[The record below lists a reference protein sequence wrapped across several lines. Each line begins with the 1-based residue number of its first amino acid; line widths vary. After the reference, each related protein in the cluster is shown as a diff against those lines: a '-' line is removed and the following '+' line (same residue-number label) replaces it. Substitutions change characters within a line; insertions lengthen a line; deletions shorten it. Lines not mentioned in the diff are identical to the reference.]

1 MPTYDRS
8 RSILQMTSPLG
19 PDVLIPTAISGYEA
33 ISQPFSYRV
42 QIVSTEQ
49 NITPDRVLH
58 QPGCVILRR
67 DDDPARYF
75 HGIFQEFAAA
85 GQVRAGAQAGQGM
98 FAYHAVLVPG
108 YWFLSQT
115 IDCRVFQDMSVVQII
130 QQMLN
135 DAGITASDFRLYSV
149 PPKRH
154 YTVQFNETDLQFATR
169 LMEESGLFYFFEHSA
184 DQHTFVVADNNNAFH
199 PIADAVLRF
208 DANIRAED
216 VLTAWHVPQATT
228 HGKATLKDYDPTNPN
243 QVLQNTRIGD
253 QNAIG
258 GLKRD
263 VFLWPAATHKPN
275 DVQDRTNFMIQAADA
290 ANAVVSG
297 AGAFRPLAAGAQFT
311 LQQDPVTQQQGAS
324 QVVRWMSFEAVDE
337 SWSTD
342 GAPAFYA
349 NSFECFPATVPWRQP
364 LSVARP
370 DMGSIH
376 SAVVLGPDGEEIY
389 TDEYGRVKVRFFW
402 DWRSEANAGQSVW
415 ARVVQP
421 WAGNGWG
428 AQFIPRVGM
437 EVAVAFIDGDAD
449 RPVVLG
455 GLYNGNQMP
464 IYPLAQKTKS
474 GLRTRSSLGGGTD
487 DFNELT
493 FDDNNGQEMVFL
505 QAQKDLSTN
514 VKHDQTLT
522 VGNNRTV
529 KVGQA
534 ENITIGNGRTAQV
547 SQGDDTLTVQQ
558 GDLSIAIVQGKA
570 TITAMQSI
578 ELKVGSSSILID
590 QTGITISGT
599 LISINGTASLS
610 AGAPLV
616 SVNADANL
624 SLQGGLVEIN

>member
-1 MPTYDRS
+1 
-8 RSILQMTSPLG
+8 
-19 PDVLIPTAISGYEA
+19 
-33 ISQPFSYRV
+33 
-42 QIVSTEQ
+42 
-49 NITPDRVLH
+49 
-58 QPGCVILRR
+58 
-67 DDDPARYF
+67 
-75 HGIFQEFAAA
+75 
-85 GQVRAGAQAGQGM
+85 
-98 FAYHAVLVPG
+98 
-108 YWFLSQT
+108 
-115 IDCRVFQDMSVVQII
+115 
-130 QQMLN
+130 
-135 DAGITASDFRLYSV
+135 
-149 PPKRH
+149 
-154 YTVQFNETDLQFATR
+154 
-169 LMEESGLFYFFEHSA
+169 
-184 DQHTFVVADNNNAFH
+184 
-199 PIADAVLRF
+199 
-208 DANIRAED
+208 
-216 VLTAWHVPQATT
+216 
-228 HGKATLKDYDPTNPN
+228 
-243 QVLQNTRIGD
+243 
-253 QNAIG
+253 
-258 GLKRD
+258 
-263 VFLWPAATHKPN
+263 
-275 DVQDRTNFMIQAADA
+275 
-290 ANAVVSG
+290 
-297 AGAFRPLAAGAQFT
+297 
-311 LQQDPVTQQQGAS
+311 
-324 QVVRWMSFEAVDE
+324 
-337 SWSTD
+337 
-342 GAPAFYA
+342 
-349 NSFECFPATVPWRQP
+349 
-364 LSVARP
+364 
-370 DMGSIH
+370 
-376 SAVVLGPDGEEIY
+376 
-389 TDEYGRVKVRFFW
+389 
-402 DWRSEANAGQSVW
+402 
-415 ARVVQP
+415 
-421 WAGNGWG
+421 
-428 AQFIPRVGM
+428 M

-493 FDDNNGQEMVFL
+493 FDDDNGQEMVFL